1 MAQISKLAEV
11 AGAAV
16 EAGGVVMAGI
26 YTGYSKRVV
35 KYTDKKGKAKQ
46 MDIIAHVII
55 CGGVGTTN
63 AVTVEEILPDGK
75 FVEQYTSTLATGDK
89 VIVLLTSMVTER
101 GTISCRTEAGGVR
114 KAA

>member
-1 MAQISKLAEV
+1 MANTNKLAEV
-11 AGAAV
+11 AGALVA
-16 EAGGVVMAGI
+16 AGSVVMAGI

-63 AVTVEEILPDGK
+63 AVTVEEILPEGK
-75 FVEQYTSTLATGDK
+75 FVDQYTTTLTTGDS
-89 VIVLLTSMVTER
+89 VVVLLTSMATER
-101 GTISCRTEAGGVR
+101 GMISCRTEAGGVR